1 MLEPICVSLVVI
13 LCCYLL
19 GSAASNRAGNPTT
32 LTDLRWLTVI
42 FYYTLTTIHLLL
54 LSVTSKTRL
63 LLWGFLPSIII
74 FIFANGFIF
83 IDQGFGMERVN
94 DFWFVVTS
102 PGILKIWWYCLTGAI
117 SFMFV
122 FNIKVTT
129 KLFWSF
135 CSLMEKVN
143 NYYTKDYQKHMF
155 FTQLYGKKKHIG
167 ELLRYYFQD
176 ISTVDP
182 IIERMRNPNAGKKEQ
197 IQIAKLP
204 PRIRNLVME
213 NRYVEYR
220 TSIED
225 ESFGP
230 SVWFFGIIYAAL
242 AIPITWSDDTIV
254 SSKNPKD
261 ETLLTNYQS
270 YLIFCFVLFEV
281 ITLVSPIVTK
291 LAKRYNRN
299 NVKDYVFVTLNIGGV
314 LILIS
319 GHQDDFYFVWLCFLF
334 SMFFI
339 KYSMQ
344 TILLTMLTY
353 LVCFPFK
360 INFAHQEF
368 QIYTDDLGSTNEKV
382 FLRIMMVAS

>member
-1 MLEPICVSLVVI
+1 
-13 LCCYLL
+13 L
-19 GSAASNRAGNPTT
+19 GSEASDRDGNHTT

-54 LSVTSKTRL
+54 LSVTSKNRL
-63 LLWGFLPSIII
+63 LLWGYLPSIII
-74 FIFANGFIF
+74 FWIANGFINV
-83 IDQGFGMERVN
+83 DQGFGIERVH

-102 PGILKIWWYCLTGAI
+102 PGILKIWWYCLAGAI

-129 KLFWSF
+129 KLLWSF
-135 CSLMEKVN
+135 CTLMEKVN
-143 NYYTKDYQKHMF
+143 KYYTKDYQKHMF
-155 FTQLYGKKKHIG
+155 FTQLYGKKKHMS
-167 ELLRYYFQD
+167 ELLRYYFQE

-182 IIERMRNPNAGKKEQ
+182 IIERMRNPDAGKQKQ

-204 PRIRNLVME
+204 PRIQCLEMESRYLV
-213 NRYVEYR
+213 YR

-225 ESFGP
+225 QSFEP

-242 AIPITWSDDTIV
+242 VIPISWCNDTILHH
-254 SSKNPKD
+254 KNSQD
-261 ETLLTNYQS
+261 ETFVTNYQS
-270 YLIFCFVLFEV
+270 YLIFCFVLFEA
-281 ITLVSPIVTK
+281 ITLVSPIVLK
-291 LAKRYNRN
+291 LAKAYNGN
-299 NVKDYVFVTLNIGGV
+299 NIKDHVFVTLNILGV

-339 KYSMQ
+339 KYSMYM
-344 TILLTMLTY
+344 ILLTMLMY
-353 LVCFPFK
+353 LICFAFK

-368 QIYTDDLGSTNEKV
+368 QIYTDDLGDGTEKP
-382 FLRIMMVAS
+382 FLRIMIVAS